1 MPRPQRRSYEPVNRF
16 DINAW
21 TPATE
26 LGRMVKNH
34 EVTSIEQIFAM
45 SRRIEEVEIVDALL
59 PNIRSEVIDIASVQ
73 RMTRNNRKQK
83 FRVVVVAGDEKGHVG
98 IGAAKDIEVKAAIE
112 GAVKNAK
119 RNIIPVMFG
128 CGSWQCTCG
137 QEHSLPFTVKGR
149 CSSIEVILKPAPRG
163 LGIVASKPVKLMLEL
178 AGLKDVWSFSRGR
191 TRTKYNTLMAVY
203 NALGNI
209 ISMKNVSSAIVSKN

>member
-128 CGSWQCTCG
+128 CGSWQC
-137 QEHSLPFTVKGR
+137 Q
-149 CSSIEVILKPAPRG
+149 
-163 LGIVASKPVKLMLEL
+163 
-178 AGLKDVWSFSRGR
+178 
-191 TRTKYNTLMAVY
+191 
-203 NALGNI
+203 
-209 ISMKNVSSAIVSKN
+209 

>member
-16 DINAW
+16 DVNAW

-98 IGAAKDIEVKAAIE
+98 LGAAKDIEVKAAIE